1 VTDVQTGQDGA
12 SSSGADP
19 AVTDGSAASG
29 GSAVT
34 DGSAVTGA
42 NGTAPDAVSGPG
54 PGSVSGPDG
63 VADAPILLQVEHL
76 VVEFG
81 SGKRRVHAVSDV
93 SFEIREGETLG
104 LVGESGC
111 GKSTTGRAIVQVE
124 VPTSG
129 SVRFDGTELTRLS
142 KKELRRIRT
151 RIQMIFQDPISSLNP
166 RRQIKD
172 IVAEPL
178 AIWGRGTKEERAEK
192 VRAAL
197 ESVGIDPD
205 TAGDRRP
212 GEFSGGQCQR
222 ISIARALMSEPK
234 LLICDEPVS
243 ALDVSIQA
251 QILNLLADLKASF
264 GLTMVFIA
272 HDLAVVKNVSDRV
285 AVMYLGKLCEVTGA
299 DQLYRAP
306 AHPYT
311 EALLASIPDPDPD
324 RGAVATPLSGELPSP
339 LDPPSGCRFR
349 TRCPHAQAV
358 CAEVEPPLEDVAPG
372 HQVAC
377 HFPLVNGTRIQR
389 PVPAA
394 ATAS

>member
-1 VTDVQTGQDGA
+1 MTDTHAGQDGSAPPGTGFDGA
-12 SSSGADP
+12 SAPAGDGASRP
-19 AVTDGSAASG
+19 T
-29 GSAVT
+29 
-34 DGSAVTGA
+34 
-42 NGTAPDAVSGPG
+42 PG
-54 PGSVSGPDG
+54 DVG
-63 VADAPILLQVEHL
+63 DAPVLLQVEHL
-76 VVEFG
+76 VVEFA
-81 SGKRRVHAVSDV
+81 SGKRRVHAVSDI
-93 SFEIREGETLG
+93 SFDIREGETLG

-111 GKSTTGRAIVQVE
+111 GKSTTGRAIVQVD

-129 SVRFDGTELTRLS
+129 SVRFDGTELTSLHR
-142 KKELRRIRT
+142 KELRQIRT

-166 RRQIKD
+166 RRRIQD

-178 AIWGRGTKEERAEK
+178 AIWGLGTKEERATK
-192 VRAAL
+192 VRSAL

-251 QILNLLADLKASF
+251 QILNLLADLKTSF

-285 AVMYLGKLCEVTGA
+285 AVMYLGKLCEITGS
-299 DQLYRAP
+299 DLLYRAP

-311 EALLASIPDPDPD
+311 EALLASIPDPDPH
-324 RGAVATPLSGELPSP
+324 RGSTVTGLSGELPSP

-349 TRCPHAQAV
+349 TRCPQAQAV
-358 CAEVEPPLEDVAPG
+358 CAEVEPPLDEIAPG
-372 HQVAC
+372 HRVAC

-389 PVPAA
+389 PLSATGSTTA
-394 ATAS
+394 ATATATS

>member
-1 VTDVQTGQDGA
+1 MTDVQAGHDGA
-12 SSSGADP
+12 TSSGSDP
-19 AVTDGSAASG
+19 AAISSTAA
-29 GSAVT
+29 
-34 DGSAVTGA
+34 A
-42 NGTAPDAVSGPG
+42 NGTADEIAPDAVSGPG
-54 PGSVSGPDG
+54 SSSRSGPDG
-63 VADAPILLQVEHL
+63 LADAPILLQVEHL

-142 KKELRRIRT
+142 KKDLRRIRT

-178 AIWGRGTKEERAEK
+178 AIWGRGTKEERVEK

-311 EALLASIPDPDPD
+311 EALLASIPDPDPH
-324 RGAVATPLSGELPSP
+324 RGTVGAALSGELPSP

-349 TRCPHAQAV
+349 TRCPQAQAV
-358 CAEVEPPLEDVAPG
+358 CAEVEPLLEDVAPG

-389 PVPAA
+389 RVPAA